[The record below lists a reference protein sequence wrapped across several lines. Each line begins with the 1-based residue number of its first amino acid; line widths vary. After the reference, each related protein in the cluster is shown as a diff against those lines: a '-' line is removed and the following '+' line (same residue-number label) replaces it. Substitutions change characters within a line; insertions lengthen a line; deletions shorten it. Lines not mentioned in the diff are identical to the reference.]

1 MSDKSIAEK
10 LLIKPGRTVLF
21 VNAPPGYR
29 TRIGALPPNA
39 TILKAVGAPAD
50 VIQVFVKSR
59 AELEAELPKLKR
71 ALAPNG
77 LLWVTYAKGTSK
89 LKGDINR
96 NSIAA
101 YAHTIGM
108 EGVAMISIDD
118 DWSALRLKVLS

>member
-29 TRIGALPPNA
+29 TRIGALPPNT
-39 TILKAVGAPAD
+39 TILKSGGAPAE

-77 LLWVTYAKGTSK
+77 LLWVSYAKGTSK
-89 LKGDINR
+89 MKGDINR
-96 NSIAA
+96 DSIAA

-118 DWSALRLKVLS
+118 DWSALRLKVLP

>member
-10 LLIKPGRTVLF
+10 LLIKRGRTVLF

-29 TRIGALPPNA
+29 TRIGALPPNT
-39 TILKAVGAPAD
+39 TILKAGGAPAD

-59 AELEAELPKLKR
+59 AELETELPKLKR

-77 LLWVTYAKGTSK
+77 LLWVSYAKGTSK
-89 LKGDINR
+89 MKGDINR
-96 NSIAA
+96 DSIAA
-101 YAHTIGM
+101 YARTIGM

-118 DWSALRLKVLS
+118 DWSALRLKILP

>member
-29 TRIGALPPNA
+29 TRIGALPPNTA
-39 TILKAVGAPAD
+39 ILKAVGAPAD

-96 NSIAA
+96 DSIAA